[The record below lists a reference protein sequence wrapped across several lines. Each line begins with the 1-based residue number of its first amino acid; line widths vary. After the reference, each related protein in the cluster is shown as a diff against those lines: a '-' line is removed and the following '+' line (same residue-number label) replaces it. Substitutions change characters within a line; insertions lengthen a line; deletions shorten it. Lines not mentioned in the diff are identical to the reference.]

1 MKNKKETKLTF
12 EIISKYRTLL
22 MGIAII
28 TIIIFHFV
36 EDCYNANY
44 HYEGFIRLYK
54 IVIGS
59 SGVDIFL
66 LLSGFGLY
74 YSFKKNNNT
83 KEFYLKR
90 FTKILIPY
98 LIVAI
103 PALFIK
109 DILLD
114 GAGIIKYIK
123 DITFITLFTDGVRW
137 HWYIFFISVCYL
149 LFPYLF
155 KVFDSSKD
163 DITDHMRLM
172 TLISFTTIICIMLQL
187 YCKEV
192 FSNINIFMLRLT
204 PFICGVLLGKYSYK
218 KVEIK
223 KHYIVISFL
232 ALFLIWLA
240 KDTNIIMVRY
250 TLFIVNSC
258 LYFIGILILEK
269 IKSLK
274 FAEIPVKIVEWFGKY
289 SLELYLVHVT
299 IRTFFHRAGY
309 PTYQLPTAIIYL
321 ILTVILS
328 IGLNKLSNLISK
340 TIIRK
345 VSN

>member
-1 MKNKKETKLTF
+1 MKKKQENKLTF

-28 TIIIFHFV
+28 TIILFHFV
-36 EDCYNANY
+36 EDCYNAN
-44 HYEGFIRLYK
+44 HNYEGFIRLYK
-54 IVIGS
+54 IIIGS

-109 DILLD
+109 DIILD
-114 GAGIIKYIK
+114 GTTIIKYLK
-123 DITFITLFTDGVRW
+123 DLTFITLLTDGVRW
-137 HWYIFFISVCYL
+137 HWYIFFICICYL
-149 LFPYLF
+149 IFPYIF

-172 TLISFTTIICIMLQL
+172 NLISFTTIICIMLQL

-192 FSNINIFMLRLT
+192 FSNTNIFMLRLT
-204 PFICGVLLGKYSYK
+204 PFICGVLLGKYAYK
-218 KVEIK
+218 KEEIK
-223 KHYIVISFL
+223 KHHIVITFL
-232 ALFLIWLA
+232 SLFLIWLA
-240 KDTNIIMVRY
+240 KDTNIIVTRY
-250 TLFIVNSC
+250 TLFIVNSS
-258 LYFIGILILEK
+258 LYFIGILILDK
-269 IKSLK
+269 IKHLK
-274 FAEIPVKIVEWFGKY
+274 ITEIPAKIIEWCGKY

-309 PTYQLPTAIIYL
+309 PTYSFPTIIIYL

-328 IGLNKLSNLISK
+328 IGLNKLSNLINK
-340 TIIRK
+340 TITKK
-345 VSN
+345 VSK